1 MSMKNVYLT
10 IVFLSVFS
18 KLLFSQTNER
28 YSKEHGDSLIRQK
41 FSVDSRKE
49 AEDAVAHI
57 VQYTG
62 LTQNFQIVENPNI
75 STAIA
80 YNKKKQ
86 RYIAYNPKF
95 MLRVKDRTKSDWGA
109 VSVLAHEIGHHLSGH
124 TLIKK
129 KRNLQEELDADR
141 FSGFILFKMGA
152 TLEEAKSVINL
163 VELNSNPQTHPPK
176 TQRLIAIT
184 IGWLDAN
191 KLEEGFIASDT
202 ISKNISALISSD
214 SLRQMLQTSVQRKVP
229 YVYKCMIYGDK
240 NYYFVDEKNQ
250 IMSIDDYGQSFVVG
264 YKVKSQDPSFDWI
277 FSVQSFTYGVDS
289 RGKMWNKTY
298 AGDMFVVGK
307 VYNIK
312 R

>member
-1 MSMKNVYLT
+1 MKSAYLL
-10 IVFLSVFS
+10 VFFTFLC
-18 KLLFSQTNER
+18 KLIFAQSPETK
-28 YSKEHGDSLIRQK
+28 YSKEHGDSLIQQK
-41 FSVDSRKE
+41 FLIDSRKE
-49 AEDAVAHI
+49 AKDAVEQI
-57 VQYTG
+57 VKYTG
-62 LTQNFQIVENPNI
+62 LRQNFQIEENSMI
-75 STAIA
+75 HTAIA
-80 YNKKKQ
+80 YIKNRQ

-109 VSVLAHEIGHHLSGH
+109 ISVLAHEIGHHLSGN
-124 TLIKK
+124 TLIKHK
-129 KRNLQEELDADR
+129 LNLQDELDADR
-141 FSGFILFKMGA
+141 FSGFIMYKMGA

-163 VELNSNPQTHPPK
+163 VELNSNPETHPPK

-191 KLEEGFIASDT
+191 KLEEGTFPVDT
-202 ISKNISALISSD
+202 AITNLLPLLSSNLD
-214 SLRQMLQTSVQRKVP
+214 IKKKVP

-250 IMSIDDYGQSFVVG
+250 VISIDDYGQPYVVG

-277 FSVQSFTYGVDS
+277 FSVQSLTYGVDA

-298 AGDMFVVGK
+298 AGDMIMVGR
-307 VYNIK
+307 VYNIG